1 MLMKAGGQ
9 IMSAAEYE
17 ESLRRYQP
25 TVYVDGDLIESVVD
39 EPRLQPGIRAVGV
52 TYDFAQRPEY
62 GGLML
67 ADQASSGKTVNRM
80 LHINRH
86 SEDLLSKLEAVRL
99 ICRESG
105 CAQRYLTH
113 DALNAIHQ
121 ATWQI
126 SEDTGGEQYER
137 FLAYLHR
144 VQDEDL
150 TLGVAMTDGKGDRS
164 KRPADQVVADSYVI
178 SKSAG
183 LKASLFQAS
192 KPL

>member
-99 ICRESG
+99 ICRES
-105 CAQRYLTH
+105 
-113 DALNAIHQ
+113 
-121 ATWQI
+121 
-126 SEDTGGEQYER
+126 
-137 FLAYLHR
+137 
-144 VQDEDL
+144 
-150 TLGVAMTDGKGDRS
+150 
-164 KRPADQVVADSYVI
+164 
-178 SKSAG
+178 
-183 LKASLFQAS
+183 
-192 KPL
+192 

>member
-1 MLMKAGGQ
+1 MLMKAGGR
-9 IMSAAEYE
+9 IMSAAEYQ
-17 ESLRRYQP
+17 ESLREYSP
-25 TVYVDGDLIESVVD
+25 VVYVDGDRIESVVD
-39 EPRLQPGIRAVGV
+39 EPRLQPGIRAIGV

-67 ADQASSGKTVNRM
+67 AEQSTSGKTVNRM

-99 ICRESG
+99 LCRESG

-113 DALNAIHQ
+113 DALNAIYQ
-121 ATWQI
+121 ATWQMT
-126 SEDTGGEQYER
+126 EDKGGEQHER

-144 VQDEDL
+144 IQDEDL

-164 KRPADQVVADSYVI
+164 KRPGDQQNICLLYTSPSPRDKRQSRMP
-178 SKSAG
+178 SSA
-183 LKASLFQAS
+183 
-192 KPL
+192 

>member
-1 MLMKAGGQ
+1 MLMKAGGR

-17 ESLRRYQP
+17 ESLRQYSP
-25 TVYVDGDLIESVVD
+25 TVYVDGDRIDCVVD
-39 EPRLQPGIRAVGV
+39 EPRLQPGIRAIGV
-52 TYDFAQRPEY
+52 TYDFAQKPEY

-67 ADQASSGKTVNRM
+67 ADQSTSGKTVNRM

-99 ICRESG
+99 LCREKSG

-113 DALNAIHQ
+113 DALNAIYQ
-121 ATWQI
+121 ATWQMA
-126 SEDTGGEQYER
+126 EDNGGEQHER

-144 VQDEDL
+144 IQDEDL

-164 KRPADQVVADSYVI
+164 SAPAI
-178 SKSAG
+178 SNN
-183 LKASLFQAS
+183 Q
-192 KPL
+192 